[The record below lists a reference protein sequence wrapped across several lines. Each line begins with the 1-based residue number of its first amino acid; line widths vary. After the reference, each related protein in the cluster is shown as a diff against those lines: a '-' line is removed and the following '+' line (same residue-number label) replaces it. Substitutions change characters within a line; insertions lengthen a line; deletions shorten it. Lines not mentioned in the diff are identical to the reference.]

1 MPKIRVDMRSDTV
14 SHPTPEMRKAM
25 YEAEVGDDVYGDD
38 PTTNRLQDK
47 AAEMLGK
54 EAGLFVSSGTQSNL
68 TAVLAQATRGDEI
81 IVGDKCH
88 IFNSEAGG
96 ASVLGGVA
104 MFPIK
109 TQPDGTFAAEDIEA
123 AVRPRDYHKPRS
135 VLLCLENTHN
145 LTGGRAV
152 TPEATK
158 RMADVGHRKGL
169 RVHLDGARIF
179 NAAVALECPVAELTR
194 HVDSVGFCLSKSLC
208 CPIGSVL
215 CGDDDFIREAGR
227 WRKMMGGGMR
237 QVGIVAAAGIVAL
250 DTMVDRLSDDH
261 ANARK
266 LAYGLA
272 EIKGIKLDPASVE
285 TNIVRFGVPKGT
297 GAKVAAALKE
307 QGVYI
312 NSGDSDLRM
321 VTHYWVT
328 SADIEFTLKAM
339 RKVMALVG
347 KAA

>member
-1 MPKIRVDMRSDTV
+1 MKIRVDMRSDTV

-38 PTTNRLQDK
+38 PTTNRLQEK
-47 AAEMLGK
+47 AAAMLGK

-68 TAVLAQATRGDEI
+68 TSILAQATRGDEI
-81 IVGDKCH
+81 IVGDKSH
-88 IFNSEAGG
+88 IFNNEAGG

-109 TQPDGTFAAEDIEA
+109 TQPDGTFETEDILA

-152 TPEATK
+152 TPSATRK
-158 RMADVGHRKGL
+158 MADAGRKKGL
-169 RVHLDGARIF
+169 RVHLDGARLF
-179 NAAVALECPVAELTR
+179 NASVALECPPSALTKEA
-194 HVDSVGFCLSKSLC
+194 DTVGFCLSKSLC

-215 CGDDDFIREAGR
+215 CGDREFIREAGR
-227 WRKMMGGGMR
+227 WRKVLGGGMR

-250 DTMVDRLSDDH
+250 DTMIDRLADDH

-266 LAYGLA
+266 LAGGLA
-272 EIKGIKLDPASVE
+272 EIKGIKIDLETVQ
-285 TNIVRFGVPKGT
+285 TNIVRFGVPKGS
-297 GAKVAAALKE
+297 GGKIAAGLKE
-307 QGVYI
+307 EGVYI
-312 NSGDSDLRM
+312 NPGDADLRM
-321 VTHYWVT
+321 VTHYWVS
-328 SADIEFTLKAM
+328 SADIDFTLKAM
-339 RKVMALVG
+339 RKVMVAVR
-347 KAA
+347 

>member
-1 MPKIRVDMRSDTV
+1 MKIRVDMRSDTV

-38 PTTNRLQDK
+38 PTTNRLQEK

-68 TAVLAQATRGDEI
+68 TSILAQATRGDEI
-81 IVGDKCH
+81 IVGDKSH

-104 MFPIK
+104 MLPIK
-109 TQPDGTFAAEDIEA
+109 TLPDGTFETEDIFA

-152 TPEATK
+152 TPSATRK
-158 RMADVGHRKGL
+158 MADAGHKRGL
-169 RVHLDGARIF
+169 RVHLDGARLF
-179 NAAVALECPVAELTR
+179 NASVALECPPSELTKA
-194 HVDSVGFCLSKSLC
+194 VDTVGFCLSKSLC

-215 CGDDDFIREAGR
+215 CGDTEFIREAGR
-227 WRKMMGGGMR
+227 WRKILGGGMR

-250 DTMVDRLSDDH
+250 DTMIDRLADDH

-266 LAYGLA
+266 LAGGLA
-272 EIKGIKLDPASVE
+272 EIKGIKIDPETVQ
-285 TNIVRFGVPKGT
+285 TNIVRFGVPKGS
-297 GAKVAAALKE
+297 GGKVAAGLKE
-307 QGVYI
+307 EGVYI

-321 VTHYWVT
+321 VTHYWVS
-328 SADIEFTLKAM
+328 SADIDFTLKAM
-339 RKVMALVG
+339 RKVMAAVR
-347 KAA
+347 